1 MKRMICKEYVES
13 YIRNVEIRVGMYW
26 DYFTSRFLQKITLNM
41 LQILCLVQRLTKSM
55 WVLVQ
60 S

>member
-26 DYFTSRFLQKITLNM
+26 DYFTSRFLQKITLNP
-41 LQILCLVQRLTKSM
+41 VQLDQRFEALP
-55 WVLVQ
+55 
-60 S
+60 